1 METRLQPDEAL
12 TDEAVVRLVLEG
24 QGALF
29 EVLVRRHNQRVY
41 RAVRAVLRDDAEAED
56 VMQHAYVAAW
66 AQLARFNGASRFSTW
81 LVRIALNEALARLRK
96 RGRFVELVQTDA
108 DDQAEAPMKHD
119 ELDPEQAASAREL
132 GRVLESLIEELPTH
146 FRTVFVLREVEG
158 MSTGEVAQALEL
170 SEDNVKARLHRAKVA
185 LRNQVSHR
193 LGSAALQVWRFE
205 APRCD
210 VVVREVMARVGSR
223 PPR

>member
-1 METRLQPDEAL
+1 METRLQPAEAL
-12 TDEAVVRLVLEG
+12 TDEAVVKRVLEG

-29 EVLVRRHNQRVY
+29 EVLMRRHNQKVY
-41 RAVRAVLRDDAEAED
+41 RTVRAVLRDDAEAED

-66 AQLARFNGASRFSTW
+66 TQLARFQGASSFSTW

-96 RGRFVELVQTDA
+96 RGRFVELVDP
-108 DDQAEAPMKHD
+108 DDEAEAPMKHD
-119 ELDPEQAASAREL
+119 EFDPEKAASANEL

-158 MSTGEVAQALEL
+158 MSTHEVAQALEL

-185 LRNQVSHR
+185 LRNQVTNR
-193 LGSAALQVWRFE
+193 LGSAAVAVWRFE

-210 VVVREVMARVGSR
+210 VVVRDVMSRLGSK
-223 PPR
+223 PLG